1 MNLVNL
7 IPLSLHQQQQQKE
20 KPLIARDGVA
30 ISRMDRNG
38 GGQSYVHIVNTIV
51 FAWVI
56 DFHVFSK
63 NAETKKG
70 GL

>member
-1 MNLVNL
+1 MNLVNF
-7 IPLSLHQQQQQKE
+7 IPLSLHQQQQQKV

-38 GGQSYVHIVNTIV
+38 WGQSYVYIVK
-51 FAWVI
+51 
-56 DFHVFSK
+56 SYSS
-63 NAETKKG
+63 